1 MALNVAEDQSVTAV
15 DWDNIDTV
23 LLDMDGTLLDLR
35 FDTDFWVNTVPLH
48 YARLG
53 GISVE
58 AARAVLDP
66 IFAREQG
73 HLNWYCLDFWSET
86 VGFDVAEL
94 KRTLASGIAWRPL
107 AELFLKRLHASHCR
121 VALITNAHPE
131 TLRIKLEQV
140 ALEPWLD
147 DVVTSHQFD
156 APKEYQAF
164 WEELQKHCP
173 FEPARTLFIDD
184 SESVL
189 DSAQR
194 FGIGNLI
201 TMRQPDSAQPLRR
214 ATRFPAVL
222 HFDELFEGLPHV
234 E

>member
-1 MALNVAEDQSVTAV
+1 MALNVANDQSVTAV

-94 KRTLASGIAWRPL
+94 KRTLASEIAWSS
-107 AELFLKRLHASHCR
+107 AS
-121 VALITNAHPE
+121 
-131 TLRIKLEQV
+131 
-140 ALEPWLD
+140 
-147 DVVTSHQFD
+147 
-156 APKEYQAF
+156 AP
-164 WEELQKHCP
+164 
-173 FEPARTLFIDD
+173 
-184 SESVL
+184 
-189 DSAQR
+189 
-194 FGIGNLI
+194 
-201 TMRQPDSAQPLRR
+201 M
-214 ATRFPAVL
+214 
-222 HFDELFEGLPHV
+222 
-234 E
+234 